1 VTRSDSLAAQIACVR
16 REIALREK
24 VYPNWVRT
32 GRMTKAE
39 AEDQISTM
47 RDVLVTL
54 LALKGEPT
62 QQSFL

>member
-1 VTRSDSLAAQIACVR
+1 VR
-16 REIALREK
+16 REISLRERI
-24 VYPNWVRT
+24 YPNWVKT

-54 LALKGEPT
+54 MSLKGEPS
-62 QQSFL
+62 QKSFL